1 MSLTTAPRT
10 DHMELPAMAA
20 KEVRFSV
27 DARDKMLRGIDT
39 LTHAVRVT
47 LGPKGRNVLLDK
59 SFGAPRMTK
68 DGVTVAKEIELE
80 DKFENMGA
88 QMVREVASK
97 TSDEA
102 GDGTTTATVLAH
114 AIVREGAK
122 AVAAG
127 MNPMDLKRGV
137 DLAVETIVADLQKNS
152 KKVTSN
158 EEIAQVGT
166 ISANGDVEIGKF
178 ISDAMKK
185 VGNEGVITVEEAKSL
200 ETELEVV
207 EGMQFD
213 RGYISPYFV
222 TNAEKMRVEM
232 EDAYLLINEKKLSSL
247 NELLPLLE
255 AVVQSGKPLVIIA
268 EDVEGEALATLVVNR
283 LRGGLKV
290 AAVKAPGFG
299 DRRKAMLQD
308 IAVLTGGQ
316 AISEDLGIKLENV
329 TLAMLGRTKKVMI
342 EKENTTIVNGAG
354 KKADIEGRIQQ
365 IKAQIEETTSDYDRE
380 KLQERLAKLA
390 GGVAVIRVG
399 GATEVEVKERKDR
412 VDDAMHATRAA
423 VEEGILPGGGV
434 ALLRAIKALEK
445 LKVHNDDQRTGIE
458 IVKKALSW
466 PARQIATNAGED
478 GSIVVGKILEKDTY
492 AFGYDAQTGEY
503 GNLVSKGI
511 IDPTKVVRIAL
522 QGAASVAGLLITT
535 EAMVAELPKKESQAM
550 PGGGGMGGMDG
561 MDY

>member
-1 MSLTTAPRT
+1 MS
-10 DHMELPAMAA
+10 A
-20 KEVRFSV
+20 KHVKFSI
-27 DARDKMLRGIDT
+27 DARDRMLRGIDT
-39 LTHAVRVT
+39 LAHAVRVT
-47 LGPKGRNVLLDK
+47 LGPKGRNVVLDK
-59 SFGAPRMTK
+59 SYGAPRISK
-68 DGVTVAKEIELE
+68 DGVTVANEIELE

-97 TSDEA
+97 TSDTA

-137 DLAVETIVADLQKNS
+137 DLAVEAVVLDLQKNS

-166 ISANGDVEIGKF
+166 ISANGDAEIGRF
-178 ISDAMKK
+178 LADAMRK
-185 VGNEGVITVEEAKSL
+185 VGNEGVITIEEANSL

-207 EGMQFD
+207 EGMRFD
-213 RGYISPYFV
+213 RGYVSPYFV
-222 TNAEKMRVEM
+222 TNADKMRVEM
-232 EDAYLLINEKKLSSL
+232 DDPYILIYEKKLSGL
-247 NELLPLLE
+247 QEMLPLLE
-255 AVVQSGKPLVIIA
+255 AVVQSSKPMLIIA
-268 EDVEGEALATLVVNR
+268 EEIEGEALATLVVNK

-316 AISEDLGIKLENV
+316 AISEDLGITLENV
-329 TLAMLGRTKKVMI
+329 TLAMLGRAKKVTI
-342 EKENTTIVNGAG
+342 EKENTTIVSGAG
-354 KKADIEGRIQQ
+354 KKVDIEARIHQ
-365 IKAQIEETTSDYDRE
+365 IKAQIEETDSDYDRE
-380 KLQERLAKLA
+380 KLEERLAKLA

-434 ALLRAIKALEK
+434 ALLRASKVLKK
-445 LKVHNDDQRTGIE
+445 LRTHNDDQKTGVE
-458 IVKKALSW
+458 IVRKALSW
-466 PARQIATNAGED
+466 PARQIALNAGED
-478 GSIVVGKILEKDTY
+478 ASVVVARILDKDIY
-492 AFGYDAQTGEY
+492 AFGFDAQSGEY
-503 GNLVSKGI
+503 VNMMSKGI
-511 IDPTKVVRIAL
+511 IDPTKVVRAAL

-535 EAMVAELPKKESQAM
+535 EAMVAELPNRTAAPAM
-550 PGGGGMGGMDG
+550 PSGAMGF
-561 MDY
+561 

>member
-1 MSLTTAPRT
+1 MS
-10 DHMELPAMAA
+10 A

-39 LTHAVRVT
+39 LAHAVRVT
-47 LGPKGRNVLLDK
+47 LGPKGRNVVLDK
-59 SFGAPRMTK
+59 SYGAPRITK

-97 TSDEA
+97 TSDAA

-137 DLAVETIVADLQKNS
+137 DLAVEAVVLDLQKNS

-166 ISANGDVEIGKF
+166 ISANGDAEIGRF
-178 ISDAMKK
+178 LADAMKK
-185 VGNEGVITVEEAKSL
+185 VGNEGVITIEEAKSL

-213 RGYISPYFV
+213 RGYVSPYFV
-222 TNAEKMRVEM
+222 TNADKMRVEM
-232 EDAYLLINEKKLSSL
+232 DDPYVLIYEKKLSGL
-247 NELLPLLE
+247 QEMLPLLE
-255 AVVQSGKPLVIIA
+255 AVVQSSKPLVIIA
-268 EDVEGEALATLVVNR
+268 EEIEGEALATLVVNK

-316 AISEDLGIKLENV
+316 AISEDLGTKLENV
-329 TLAMLGRTKKVMI
+329 TLAMLGRAKKVTI
-342 EKENTTIVNGAG
+342 EKESTTIVSGAG
-354 KKADIEGRIQQ
+354 KKVDIEARIHQ

-434 ALLRAIKALEK
+434 ALLRASEVLRK
-445 LKVHNDDQRTGIE
+445 LRTQNNDQKTGVE
-458 IVKKALSW
+458 IVRKALSW
-466 PARQIATNAGED
+466 PARQIAFNAGED
-478 GSIVVGKILEKDTY
+478 GSVVVGKILEKDQY
-492 AFGYDAQTGEY
+492 GFGFDAQSGEY
-503 GNLVSKGI
+503 VNMMSKGI
-511 IDPTKVVRIAL
+511 IDPTKVVRAAL
-522 QGAASVAGLLITT
+522 QGAASVASLLITT
-535 EAMVAELPKKESQAM
+535 EAMVAKLPTKNGM
-550 PGGGGMGGMDG
+550 LPGVSAGGGMGF
-561 MDY
+561 